1 MAREVLRNRKTISMA
16 STLAKTSIPFFNYRG
31 AFAAREEEFVE
42 IFRDI
47 LHRGAFIQQ
56 RDLAEFEDALA
67 RYLGVAH
74 AFGVANATDGLII
87 SFRAAG
93 LKPGDEVIFPS
104 HTMVASPAAVAHCG
118 GIPVPVDCGPD
129 HLIDPRAIEAAIT
142 ERTRAIM
149 PVQLNGRTCQMDEI
163 ERIAAVHNL
172 MIIEDAAQALGSK
185 FMGRFAGTFGIAAAF
200 SFYPAKILG
209 CFGDGGAVVTNDPEV
224 ARRIA
229 LLRDHGRNE
238 QGEVEMWGFNSRL
251 DNLQAAI
258 LHAQFRDYDEIIN
271 RRRSIA
277 ARYESLLSD
286 LSELVLPPAPN
297 ADADH
302 FDVYQ
307 NYEIEADR
315 RDELKAYLA
324 DKGVGTILQ
333 WGGTPVHMFGKLGF
347 DVTLPHTERFFERCL
362 MLPMNMM
369 ITDDEV
375 NYIASA
381 IRAFYRGTD

>member
-1 MAREVLRNRKTISMA
+1 MA
-16 STLAKTSIPFFNYRG
+16 SILAKPSIPFFNYRG

-67 RYLGVAH
+67 RYLGVSH
-74 AFGVANATDGLII
+74 AFGVGNATDGLIFC
-87 SFRAAG
+87 FRAAG
-93 LKPGDEVIFPS
+93 IKAGDEVIFPS

-129 HLIDPRAIEAAIT
+129 HLIDPGAIEAAIT

-149 PVQLNGRTCQMDEI
+149 PVQLNGRTCRMDEI
-163 ERIAAVHNL
+163 ERIAQKHNL
-172 MIIEDAAQALGSK
+172 MIIEDAAQALGSRFK
-185 FMGRFAGTFGIAAAF
+185 GRFAGTFGVAAAF

-209 CFGDGGAVVTNDPEV
+209 CFGDGGAVVTNDPEI
-224 ARRIA
+224 ARKIA
-229 LLRDHGRNE
+229 LLRDHGRND

-258 LHAQFRDYDEIIN
+258 LHAQFRDYDEIIG

-277 ARYESLLSD
+277 TQYESLLSD
-286 LSELVLPPAPN
+286 ITELVLPPAP
-297 ADADH
+297 DAGGDH

-333 WGGTPVHMFGKLGF
+333 WGGTPVHMFRKLGF

-369 ITDDEV
+369 VTDDEV
-375 NYIASA
+375 NYIAAA